1 MPVVL
6 LKLLLRADCSA
17 DLMYLKMAKRRRMA
31 TVAINHEIRND
42 STRHHKKPRRA
53 NLAEKYLNLDGQH

>member
-1 MPVVL
+1 
-6 LKLLLRADCSA
+6 
-17 DLMYLKMAKRRRMA
+17 MYLKMAKRRRMA

-53 NLAEKYLNLDGQH
+53 NLAEKYLNLDGKH